1 MLFKDLKAGDMLY
14 LFDSNIK
21 ELSIEKVVNI
31 SIPRMDGNMNN
42 GMVVD
47 ISLQNK
53 IYTIKN
59 TSEICYNGSL
69 VISPNKDLVLK
80 EVESCKE
87 NDLSILARKDSIEEG
102 IKKLD
107 LIIDQLSPERKE
119 KKEQDERLNR
129 IEESVGALKDMVELI
144 IKQRTNGNGGVSK
157 EV

>member
-107 LIIDQLSPERKE
+107 EIIDQLSPERKE

>member
-1 MLFKDLKAGDMLY
+1 MWF
-14 LFDSNIK
+14 
-21 ELSIEKVVNI
+21 LSA
-31 SIPRMDGNMNN
+31 
-42 GMVVD
+42 
-47 ISLQNK
+47 
-53 IYTIKN
+53 
-59 TSEICYNGSL
+59 
-69 VISPNKDLVLK
+69 NKDLVLK

-107 LIIDQLSPERKE
+107 VIIDQLSPERKE

>member
-107 LIIDQLSPERKE
+107 IIIDQLSPERKE

-129 IEESVGALKDMVELI
+129 IEESVEALKDMVELI

>member
-107 LIIDQLSPERKE
+107 IIIDQLSPERKE

>member
-107 LIIDQLSPERKE
+107 VIIDQLSPERKE

-157 EV
+157 EI

>member
-1 MLFKDLKAGDMLY
+1 MEMEELVKKFDEVNKDGGMLRKAFCMLA
-14 LFDSNIK
+14 D
-21 ELSIEKVVNI
+21 VNP
-31 SIPRMDGNMNN
+31 S
-42 GMVVD
+42 
-47 ISLQNK
+47 K
-53 IYTIKN
+53 A
-59 TSEICYNGSL
+59 SEFLDCYNGSL

-107 LIIDQLSPERKE
+107 VIIDQLSPERKE

>member
-107 LIIDQLSPERKE
+107 VIIDQLSPERKE